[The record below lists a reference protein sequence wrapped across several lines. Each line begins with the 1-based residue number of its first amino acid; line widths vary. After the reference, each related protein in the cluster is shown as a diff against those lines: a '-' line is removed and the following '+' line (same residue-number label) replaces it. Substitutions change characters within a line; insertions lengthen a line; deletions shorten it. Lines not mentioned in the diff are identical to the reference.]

1 MSELFMKYESNAFT
15 TRFRTHIKVFTAE
28 TLQGLEVLMDSFL
41 EENEGITVQSIQ
53 IDIPSSQGVIVYFGE
68 NVI

>member
-1 MSELFMKYESNAFT
+1 MSELFVKGFT